1 MPYLWEAVPSSSPRN
16 FKSSRLWHQPNKL
29 VLIILEVVVLTPG
42 AKVGGKFGNPEQLE
56 LDNTFSPATGAP
68 CPHCLRHNHPPQPP
82 AENRRVLRAFLADYG
97 PTLGL
102 GGMDQA
108 APDLP
113 GGSDDSGSAEDE
125 QHNAS

>member
-1 MPYLWEAVPSSSPRN
+1 MVHITLILWVPRSAIFGGSRTKQFSKLLLIQSS
-16 FKSSRLWHQPNKL
+16 L
-29 VLIILEVVVLTPG
+29 
-42 AKVGGKFGNPEQLE
+42 A
-56 LDNTFSPATGAP
+56 
-68 CPHCLRHNHPPQPP
+68 P

-113 GGSDDSGSAEDE
+113 GGSDDSKSAEDE
-125 QHNAS
+125 RHNAS